1 MPRNASGNMPGN
13 TTDIVPDRKVLE
25 QAADWMVLLQS
36 GEATARDR
44 SRIEHWRSQ
53 SPHHEAAWQR
63 AGQIMGLLGAVPGEL
78 AGETLGRL
86 DRKGRRRIALK
97 LALLMATGP
106 LAWAGWQGRDGIRA
120 QLADVQTG
128 TGEQLTHTL
137 ADGGTVLL
145 NTGSAVNVVYTD
157 EIRALELLRG
167 EILVTTASDHG
178 TATRP
183 FVVRTAYGEIRALGT
198 CFDVALTGR
207 GCRVAVYEGAVRVSN
222 VAGEA
227 AGLRIEAGW
236 RGQADGNPAV
246 WSREPMASGND
257 RPAWTRGMLLA
268 QDMPLETLLGE
279 LARYRPGVI
288 RCDPALAQLRVS
300 GAFPV
305 LDSDRSLNL
314 LAQTLPVRIVRMTR
328 YWIRVVPAAQI

>member
-1 MPRNASGNMPGN
+1 MLRNASGNMPGK

-44 SRIEHWRSQ
+44 SRIEHWRGQ

-63 AGQIMGLLGAVPGEL
+63 AGQVMGLLGTVPGEL

-97 LALLMATGP
+97 LAVLMAAGP
-106 LAWAGWQGRDGIRA
+106 LAWAGWLGRDGMRV

-137 ADGGTVLL
+137 ADGGTVML
-145 NTGSAVNVVYTD
+145 NTGSAVNVFYTG
-157 EIRALELLRG
+157 EVRALELLRG
-167 EILVTTASDHG
+167 EILVTTAADHG
-178 TATRP
+178 ATARP

-207 GCRVAVYEGAVRVSN
+207 GCHVAVYEGAVSVSD
-222 VAGEA
+222 VAGGGG
-227 AGLRIEAGW
+227 GLLIEAGW
-236 RGQADGNPAV
+236 RGQFDGRPDA
-246 WSREPMASGND
+246 WSRQPMASGHD

-268 QDMPLETLLGE
+268 QDMPLETLLEE

-288 RCDPALAQLRVS
+288 RCDPALAQVRVS

-314 LAQTLPVRIVRMTR
+314 LAQTLPVRIVHMTR
-328 YWIRVVPAAQI
+328 YWIRVVPAAQA